1 MVIKAFKKNPKS
13 VDLSRK
19 ESLAYK
25 PVKNVQVTEKRL
37 ETGDVLLTYP
47 VDVRPWFA
55 GLVRRLGGPSEK
67 TYTKK
72 IQLDTLGTAVWEMMD
87 GHRTVR
93 QLIQKFAKQH
103 QLHAREA
110 EVAVTQFIRDLGKR
124 GVIGLQ

>member
-1 MVIKAFKKNPKS
+1 MVMKAFKKKT
-13 VDLSRK
+13 DGDGMARK

-47 VDVRPWFA
+47 VEVRPWFA
-55 GLVRRLGGPSEK
+55 GLVQRLGGPSEK
-67 TYTKK
+67 TYTKT

-87 GHRTVR
+87 GKRTVQ
-93 QLIQKFAKQH
+93 QLIQKFAKHH

-110 EVAVTQFIRDLGKR
+110 EVAVTQFIRNLGKR
-124 GVIGLQ
+124 GVIGLR

>member
-1 MVIKAFKKNPKS
+1 MVMKAFKKKPHS
-13 VDLSRK
+13 VDMARK
-19 ESLAYK
+19 ESLAYT

-47 VDVRPWFA
+47 AEVRPWFA
-55 GLVRRLGGPSEK
+55 GLVRRLGGPSGK

-87 GHRTVR
+87 GKRTVR
-93 QLIQKFAKQH
+93 QLIRKFAKHH
-103 QLHAREA
+103 QLHTREA

-124 GVIGLQ
+124 GVIGLR